1 MFCHKNSRDFIY
13 KFRNSIKAASFRK
26 SLLYIHLGTIY
37 LSPPPPPVPHEIS
50 CDSFPKSPTSTSPHP
65 LSLKSISCL
74 VTGDYKLQVEVD

>member
-37 LSPPPPPVPHEIS
+37 LSPPPPRSPWNIMWFLPKIPHIYL
-50 CDSFPKSPTSTSPHP
+50 SPP